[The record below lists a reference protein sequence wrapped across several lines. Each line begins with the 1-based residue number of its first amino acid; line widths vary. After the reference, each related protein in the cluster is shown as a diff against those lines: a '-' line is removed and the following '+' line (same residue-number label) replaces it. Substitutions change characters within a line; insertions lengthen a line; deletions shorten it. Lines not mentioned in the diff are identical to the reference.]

1 MRLPALVTLFLVLL
15 VAPALAAEL
24 VGRQPDGSVLLPDH
38 QRITPYGRQVET
50 PTHASGVA
58 IRPDGRTAALHG
70 AGGPGLT
77 ILDLNAAR
85 SLQTIDGPVSYDGLV
100 YSADGRTLFASDH
113 AGNVVAYP
121 VNGDG
126 TLDAAHSWSVAI
138 PMNPATPPNPYPGGL
153 ALSADGKQLYVAL
166 SRDNALGV
174 IDVASRSFTG
184 RIAVG
189 NAPHA
194 VVVDGT
200 TAYVSNE
207 GGRPAQP
214 GDFVNWSGA
223 SLIVAD
229 PFTGASTT
237 GTVSVVDLASGRQT
251 ATLDVGLHPTAMALR
266 GERLYVANTNSDSV
280 SIVDTRSRRVV
291 NTFSVRP
298 FKRAPLGSMPTG
310 LATLAGERLAV
321 TLGRSNALAI
331 YDIHRESHPKLL
343 ALEPTAWYPADVDA
357 DGSHV
362 VVANQQGV
370 GSVGDADA
378 GREGRGVG
386 SEIGSASILS
396 LRDGAALED
405 RRDQVAANNGWDRI
419 STAAPRA
426 GVAPVAIPRRIGEP
440 SLIKHVLY
448 IIRENRTYDTILG
461 DIGRGNSDP
470 KLVEYGRGV
479 TPNAHALATQFP
491 LLDNFYTSGRRSNDG
506 HQWAT
511 RAISPDYLQKQ
522 DGATERDT
530 NPAGNFTPPSSGF
543 DALLY
548 SPSGFLWE
556 NALRAGKT
564 FEDYG
569 EYTNEDAPPPA
580 HSDIPSLEAH
590 VIPEFQG
597 FNLQTPD
604 QDRASIFKAHL
615 ALHEARD
622 DFPDL
627 TMLTLPNDHTGGS
640 NPQYPTPESQVADND
655 AGLGQIVEAVSHS
668 RFWKDTAIF
677 VVEDDSQSGPDHVDG
692 HRSPAFA
699 ISPYVRRGIVDS
711 TYYTQVDVVRTIE
724 QILGLGPM
732 NPLDMAATPMRTAFT
747 DKADLTPYTSIP
759 SPLGTNLPN
768 LPLSALTGLRR
779 EWAQAMTRQ
788 DFDHLDEASE
798 ELLNRDLWYRAKG
811 YRTPYPGDTRV
822 LHPWEVRTDSDSD

>member
-1 MRLPALVTLFLVLL
+1 MRTL
-15 VAPALAAEL
+15 ALAAALLATLCAPTALASGEL
-24 VGRQPDGSVLLPDH
+24 VGRQPDGSVLLPDT

-50 PTHASGVA
+50 PTHPSGVA
-58 IRPDGRTAALHG
+58 INPDGRTAALHG

-77 ILDLNAAR
+77 IVDLSHATV
-85 SLQTIDGPVSYDGLV
+85 LQTVNGPVSYDGLV
-100 YSADGRTLFASDH
+100 YGADGRTLYASDH
-113 AGNVVAYP
+113 AGSVFAYP

-126 TLDAAHSWSVAI
+126 TLDAAHAWSVAI
-138 PMNPATPPNPYPGGL
+138 PMNPATPPNSYPGGL
-153 ALSADGKQLYVAL
+153 ALSQDGKTLYVAL

-174 IDVASRSFTG
+174 IDLASKSFSG

-194 VVVDGT
+194 VVVSGSK
-200 TAYVSNE
+200 AYVSNE
-207 GGRPAQP
+207 GGRPVRP

-223 SLIVAD
+223 SLIAAD
-229 PFTGASTT
+229 PFTGAANT
-237 GTVSVVDLASGRQT
+237 GTVSVVDLAAGKET
-251 ATLDVGLHPTAMALR
+251 ATIDVGLHPTALALH
-266 GERLYVANTNSDSV
+266 GNRLYIANTNSDTV
-280 SIVDTRSRRVV
+280 SIADTTTNVV
-291 NTFSVRP
+291 VKTFSVRP
-298 FKRAPLGSMPTG
+298 FKGAPLGSMPNG
-310 LATLAGERLAV
+310 LATLGGDRLAI
-321 TLGRSNALAI
+321 TLGRTNALAV
-331 YDIHRESHPKLL
+331 YDVRRESSPKRV

-357 DGSHV
+357 NANRIV
-362 VVANQQGV
+362 TANQQGV
-370 GSVGDADA
+370 GSLGDADA
-378 GREGRGVG
+378 GREARGVG
-386 SEIGSASILS
+386 SEIGSASIID
-396 LRDGAALED
+396 LRDGDALKD
-405 RRDQVAANNGWDRI
+405 RRAQVAANNGWDRI
-419 STAAPRA
+419 STAAPRRGIRA
-426 GVAPVAIPRRIGEP
+426 TAIPRRIGEP

-448 IIRENRTYDTILG
+448 VIRENRTYDTVLG
-461 DIGRGNSDP
+461 DLGRGNSDP

-511 RAISPDYLQKQ
+511 RAMSPDYLQKQ

-548 SPSGFLWE
+548 SPNGFLWE

-615 ALHEARD
+615 AVHALRD

-640 NPQYPTPESQVADND
+640 NPQYPTPDSQVADND
-655 AGLGQIVEAVSHS
+655 AGLGQIIDAVSHS
-668 RFWKDTAIF
+668 KFWKDTAIF

-692 HRSPAFA
+692 HRSPAFVV
-699 ISPYVRRGIVDS
+699 SPYARRGVIDS

-724 QILGLGPM
+724 QILGLRPM
-732 NPLDMAATPMRTAFT
+732 NPLDLAATPMRTAFT
-747 DKADLTPYTSIP
+747 DKADSTPYTSIP
-759 SPLGTNLPN
+759 SPLGTNVPN
-768 LPLSALTGLRR
+768 PPLAALTGIRR
-779 EWAQAMTRQ
+779 EWAEAMMEQ

-811 YRTPYPGDTRV
+811 YRTPYPGDSRV
-822 LHPWEVRTDSDSD
+822 LHPHEVQTDTD